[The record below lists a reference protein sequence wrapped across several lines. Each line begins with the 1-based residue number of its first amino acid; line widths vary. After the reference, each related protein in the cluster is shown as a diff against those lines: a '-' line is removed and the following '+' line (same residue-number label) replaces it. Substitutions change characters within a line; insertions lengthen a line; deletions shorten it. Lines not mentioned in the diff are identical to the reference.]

1 MKSHFLCKIE
11 LMIVPLFSARIASAT
26 IHYNYFLELCSLIF
40 LVAITICYWSRK
52 KFPTSVFRIF
62 GVCLLIVSINVG
74 FGVFS
79 CYALDNPQSFT
90 IGWAEYILSFY
101 YFMQVLTSYF
111 LFVYILYTVGKSL
124 RYAPLYNLTMIPSLV
139 LAVLIFTNGAHHSF
153 VYVTDEGTHYL
164 INHGSTFFLLYVI
177 CGLNVFST
185 VVYTIAFRK
194 TMSKKVMPIL
204 LTIIGLVS
212 IAEIIQAIQSN
223 YFVMGVSYTLSMMF
237 AIITIND
244 PDEKV
249 DRISGAFNNDAFID
263 YINSQRIEKQLKY
276 YVIFDIESFGMLN
289 ETFGHLY
296 SSALLEAIRKF
307 IHTINKK
314 VLIFRTQSSKFVCI
328 CKTPE
333 EQTQLYHALKA
344 RCTVPF
350 FIKDRPLNVTIHLF
364 WFHNDGAF
372 RNSDGYNDFLNRA
385 QGVLNFKDDNF
396 VQLDKAFINRVNRD
410 RRIREILKECLD
422 SKKGLYMVYQPIF
435 DIVSK
440 KFNHFEALIRLS
452 NDELGYIGPAEFIP
466 IAESFGLAS
475 EIDYFV
481 MNETCAFL
489 KRHPEIENLE
499 INVSCAEFFNNPSER
514 FLAVVKKH
522 GINPERICLEIT
534 ETVAVKYP
542 TKTKEFMDDLGKYGI
557 KFAMDDFGS
566 GYSNIARFISL
577 PFSIAKLDKSLL
589 GDENNVRIFFDS
601 AIQLFKNLNIPIV
614 VEGVETDSQLALSK
628 EKQID
633 FIQGYYFSRPLKEN
647 DLIKFLAKHNA

>member
-1 MKSHFLCKIE
+1 
-11 LMIVPLFSARIASAT
+11 MIVPLFSARIASAT

-514 FLAVVKKH
+514 FLAVIKKH